1 MCLGQSFLN
10 INSINTAIQLSLK
23 LLKIYALQLLVL
35 NLVFKTDIG
44 TKLGKETH
52 FMIRIT

>member
-10 INSINTAIQLSLK
+10 IKSINTAIQLSLK